1 MKVTIE
7 KFQKLYAISQ
17 MDLDEITRATLLVQ
31 SFTGL
36 SEEQIDKLTPAKFNK
51 LCVQITNAFK
61 QMEAANY
68 FDKPKNIVRANGTW
82 YYLNYD
88 IAKPPMNAG
97 RYVEVATF
105 SNDVIG
111 NLHLIMSTM
120 ANPMKLCWKGY
131 KLVENTDHEKVAN
144 DMLKL
149 DFSVAY
155 HSAVFFYAVF
165 SKSIQSLSN
174 YFQSLTTEK
183 DKIQEVIANFTK
195 HSDGFITAKWYQN
208 LKVSV

>member
-51 LCVQITNAFK
+51 LCKQIMDSFK
-61 QMEAANY
+61 QMEKMNELG
-68 FDKPKNIVRANGTW
+68 KPKNYVKANGNL
-82 YYLNYD
+82 YFLNYD
-88 IAKPPMNAG
+88 IAKAPMNAG

-105 SNDVIG
+105 GKDVIG

-120 ANPMKLCWKGY
+120 ASPLKLTWRGFKP
-131 KLVENTDHEKVAN
+131 VENVNHERVAN
-144 DMLKL
+144 DMLNL

-165 SKSIQSLSN
+165 SKSIQNLSN
-174 YFQSLTTEK
+174 YFQSLTENK
-183 DKIQEVIANFTK
+183 EQVKEAIANFTK
-195 HSDGFITAKWYQN
+195 HSDGFIMAKWYQN
-208 LKVSV
+208 LKISV

>member
-1 MKVTIE
+1 MKMTIE

-17 MDLDEITRATLLVQ
+17 MELDEITRATLLVQ
-31 SFTGL
+31 SFTGM
-36 SEEQIDKLTPAKFNK
+36 SEQQIDSLTPAKFNT
-51 LCVQITNAFK
+51 LCSKIMDSFK
-61 QMEAANY
+61 TMEKMNELG
-68 FDKPKNIVRANGTW
+68 KPKSYVKANGTW
-82 YYLNYD
+82 YFLNYD

-105 SNDVIG
+105 GKDVIG

-120 ANPMKLCWKGY
+120 ASPLKLCWKGM
-131 KLVENTDHEKVAN
+131 KIVENVNHEKVAN

-174 YFQSLTTEK
+174 YFQSLTENK
-183 DKIQEVIANFTK
+183 EQVKEVVANFTK

-208 LKVSV
+208 LKISV

>member
-36 SEEQIDKLTPAKFNK
+36 SEEQIDKLTPAKFNA
-51 LCVQITNAFK
+51 LCLKITNAFK
-61 QMEAANY
+61 QMEVANY
-68 FDKPKNIVRANGTW
+68 LDKPKNYVKANGTW
-82 YYLNYD
+82 YFLNYD

-105 SNDVIG
+105 GNDVIG

-120 ANPMKLCWKGY
+120 ASPLKLCWKGY
-131 KLVENTDHEKVAN
+131 KKVENVDHEKVAN

-165 SKSIQSLSN
+165 SKSIQNLSN
-174 YFQSLTTEK
+174 YFQNMTTNKEQVK
-183 DKIQEVIANFTK
+183 EVIANFTK

>member
-1 MKVTIE
+1 MKMTIE

-17 MDLDEITRATLLVQ
+17 MDLDELTRATLLVQ
-31 SFTGL
+31 SFTGM
-36 SEEQIDKLTPAKFNK
+36 SEMQIDKLTPAKFNK
-51 LCVQITNAFK
+51 LCLQITDAFK
-61 QMEAANY
+61 EMEKMNY
-68 FDKPKNIVRANGTW
+68 LDKPKSIVRANGTW
-82 YYLNYD
+82 YFLNYD

-105 SNDVIG
+105 SKDVIG
-111 NLHLIMSTM
+111 NLHFIMSTM

-131 KLVENTDHEKVAN
+131 KLAENVDHEKVAN

-149 DFSVAY
+149 DFSIAY

-195 HSDGFITAKWYQN
+195 HSDGFTTAKWYQN
-208 LKVSV
+208 LKISV